1 MFVSALLQFAG
12 SGTAG
17 STRTSTSSRQNA
29 NSQKAIVN
37 KNTNAQFPIIT
48 QLNYGRQKSPIC
60 QHTQLTISTG
70 SKHKLIL

>member
-29 NSQKAIVN
+29 NSQKAIVT

-48 QLNYGRQKSPIC
+48 QLNFVTGGKIA
-60 QHTQLTISTG
+60 LFVSTH
-70 SKHKLIL
+70 S

>member
-1 MFVSALLQFAG
+1 MFVSALLQFEG

-29 NSQKAIVN
+29 NSQKAIVT

-48 QLNYGRQKSPIC
+48 QLNYVTGGKIA
-60 QHTQLTISTG
+60 LFVSTY
-70 SKHKLIL
+70 S

>member
-48 QLNYGRQKSPIC
+48 QLNYVTVDKKA
-60 QHTQLTISTG
+60 LFVSTH
-70 SKHKLIL
+70 S